1 MNCQSKKIIC
11 GAVLCLLCIFML
23 ISCGKSITVD
33 SDLPTDNSEKLTE
46 TYKSEKYSET
56 EISEESSSEKTT
68 SKNSLQAKI
77 ESVTLK
83 NKKPITSDNAY
94 KQTDKQK
101 EEEKEQQTNDYN
113 DYQDDIK
120 PSKPVRPSESKPSLV
135 PPASLP
141 STEDGTGENTSDDV
155 TGTQPEPQPPYKYP
169 SIPVTKDY
177 AGFGYTKNEKWIAD
191 DNNFYIDGK
200 KVEFYKG
207 IDVSIYSSVNLIKP
221 TLVLILKQ

>member
-23 ISCGKSITVD
+23 ISCRKSITVD

-46 TYKSEKYSET
+46 NYESERNSET

-68 SKNSLQAKI
+68 TKSSLQAKI

-135 PPASLP
+135 PPSSLP

-155 TGTQPEPQPPYKYP
+155 IGTQPEPQPPYKYP
-169 SIPVTKDY
+169 NIPVTKDY

-191 DNNFYIDGK
+191 DNNFYMDGK
-200 KVEFYKG
+200 KLNSTKALTFL
-207 IDVSIYSSVNLIKP
+207 YSSVNLIKP
-221 TLVLILKQ
+221 TLVLILRP